1 LDEDNALINSS
12 KDNKSS
18 NMSTSGS
25 NSEHWVIIIQ
35 LHVNNCRIS
44 LYSILFVI

>member
-1 LDEDNALINSS
+1 MDKVPRQTRSLTHNPFNVVLHLDEDNALINSS

-25 NSEHWVIIIQ
+25 NSEH
-35 LHVNNCRIS
+35 
-44 LYSILFVI
+44 